1 MQLPHFV
8 PRTDSTTGVLPCV
21 GNAHL
26 FDEPGTADQAAE
38 LCARCP
44 IRTACDTWATTHR
57 EWGTWAGRTDED
69 RGTPRTELPD
79 RRRITRDEEYDDCGT
94 ETAHRR
100 HAARGEQCDR
110 CDTARAER
118 TRAARAARLIEEHQ
132 RPGGPTRYG
141 YRLHLKLGIPACP
154 PCLAAH
160 TAETGKN
167 WYRHAA

>member
-69 RGTPRTELPD
+69 RGTPAPNSPTDAASPA
-79 RRRITRDEEYDDCGT
+79 TRST
-94 ETAHRR
+94 TTAAPKQPT
-100 HAARGEQCDR
+100 AATPPAASSA
-110 CDTARAER
+110 TAATPPAPNEP
-118 TRAARAARLIEEHQ
+118 AP
-132 RPGGPTRYG
+132 PGPHG
-141 YRLHLKLGIPACP
+141 
-154 PCLAAH
+154 
-160 TAETGKN
+160 
-167 WYRHAA
+167 